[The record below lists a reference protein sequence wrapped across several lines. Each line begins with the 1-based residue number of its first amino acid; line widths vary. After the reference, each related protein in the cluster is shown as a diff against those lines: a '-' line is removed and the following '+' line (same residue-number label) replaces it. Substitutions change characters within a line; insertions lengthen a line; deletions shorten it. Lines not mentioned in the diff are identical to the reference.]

1 MFGIVRQGEDSME
14 WLQKFLTYLEVEK
27 NYSHYTICN
36 YQLDLEEFFGYC
48 SKQHID
54 FSMVTY
60 VQARRYLNF
69 LYYEK
74 SDKATSISRKISSIR
89 SFYRFLANHGQENY
103 SFHLLKLPKKGKR
116 LPKYLEY
123 NEIEEIFDIPDL
135 NTPLGERNALI
146 LEMLYATGMRVGELV
161 SIQINNINHFD
172 KSIKILGK
180 GNKERIVYYNNITEK
195 RLKLYL
201 ENGRKQL
208 NKNDSVYLF
217 LNRLGGPLTTRG
229 VEFILE
235 QIMKNT
241 SITKHVTP
249 HMLRHSFATHLL
261 NEGCD
266 LLSVQELLGHE
277 SLSATNI
284 YTHVTNDRMKDI
296 YLKTHPRARKLKE
309 GFIDARNRD

>member
-1 MFGIVRQGEDSME
+1 ME
-14 WLQKFLTYLEVEK
+14 NKHLEKFLEYLSIEK
-27 NYSHYTICN
+27 NYSNYTVLN
-36 YQLDLEEFFGYC
+36 YELDIKQYLEYC
-48 SKQHID
+48 DDKHID
-54 FSMVTY
+54 SFKITY
-60 VQARRYLNF
+60 VEARSYLNY
-69 LYYEK
+69 LYNDKKEK
-74 SDKATSISRKISSIR
+74 VASISRKISSIR
-89 SFYRFLANHGQENY
+89 TFYRFLANHNVENY

-161 SIQINNINHFD
+161 GIRLNDINYSQRF
-172 KSIKILGK
+172 IKILGK
-180 GNKERIVYYNNITEK
+180 GNKERIVYYNKITEK

-201 ENGRKQL
+201 ENGRYQL
-208 NKNDSVYLF
+208 NKKNSDYLF
-217 LNRLGGPLTTRG
+217 LNQFGDGITTRG
-229 VEFILE
+229 VEYVLD
-235 QIMKNT
+235 QIMKKT
-241 SITKHVTP
+241 SLTKHVTP

-284 YTHVTNDRMKDI
+284 YTHVTNDRIKDV
-296 YLKTHPRARKLKE
+296 YLKTHPRARKGE
-309 GFIDARNRD
+309 